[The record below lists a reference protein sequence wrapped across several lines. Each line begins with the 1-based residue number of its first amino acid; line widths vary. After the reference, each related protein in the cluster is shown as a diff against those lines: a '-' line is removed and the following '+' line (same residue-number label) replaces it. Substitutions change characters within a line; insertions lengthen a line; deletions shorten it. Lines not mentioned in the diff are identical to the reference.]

1 MKKFAASLLALILC
15 LGLCAAA
22 ISEETATVQLD
33 KNNMSGT
40 SQVRLTVSIVDD
52 FTVIIPA
59 SVTIDPETKTGT
71 GTITLKAGYVLGGDF
86 KKLYVRLAGAENGIE
101 SGMSKANDASSAEVL
116 TNFTLKSEDGKT
128 CKYSVKASNAPYAFS
143 KVGSSSYGGTY
154 GGSVTWNYATDY
166 HDFNLI
172 SATSTENNSADKT
185 CTLTYTMPTL
195 PIAGTYTDTL
205 TFSIVTVE

>member
-22 ISEETATVQLD
+22 ISEDAATVQLD
-33 KNNMSGT
+33 KNTLSGT

-71 GTITLKAGYVLGGDF
+71 GTITLKEGYVFGADF
-86 KKLYVRLAGAENGIE
+86 RTMYVRLAGAENGIGE
-101 SGMSKANDASSAEVL
+101 DVSSPYL
-116 TNFTLKSEDGKT
+116 NFTLKSEEGTT
-128 CKYSVKASNAPYAFS
+128 CKYALKADKATFPFASRATIHFAQAA
-143 KVGSSSYGGTY
+143 T
-154 GGSVTWNYATDY
+154 ATDY

-172 SATSTENNSADKT
+172 SATSTEDNSADKT
-185 CTLTYTMPTL
+185 CTLTYTVPTL

>member
-1 MKKFAASLLALILC
+1 MKKFAASLLALVLC

-71 GTITLKAGYVLGGDF
+71 GTITLKAGYVFGADF
-86 KKLYVRLAGAENGIE
+86 RTMYVRLAGAENGIGKGTT
-101 SGMSKANDASSAEVL
+101 SPYL
-116 TNFTLKSEDGKT
+116 NFTLKSEKGTT
-128 CKYSVKASNAPYAFS
+128 CPYALKADNAKEPFTN
-143 KVGSSSYGGTY
+143 YGGT
-154 GGSVTWNYATDY
+154 SSTPNYRS
-166 HDFNLI
+166 FNLI
-172 SATSTENNSADKT
+172 TATSTEDNSADKT
-185 CTLTYTMPTL
+185 CTLTYTVPTL
-195 PIAGTYTDTL
+195 PVAGTYTDTL
-205 TFSIVTVE
+205 TFSIVTEE

>member
-86 KKLYVRLAGAENGIE
+86 RTMYVRLAGAENGIGE
-101 SGMSKANDASSAEVL
+101 VEASPYL
-116 TNFTLKSEDGKT
+116 NFTLKSEKGTT
-128 CKYSVKASNAPYAFS
+128 CLYALKADNAKYPFS
-143 KVGSSSYGGTY
+143 
-154 GGSVTWNYATDY
+154 NYAVVNAHVAYYRT
-166 HDFNLI
+166 FNLI
-172 SATSTENNSADKT
+172 TATSTEDNSADKT
-185 CTLTYTMPTL
+185 CVLTYTVETL
-195 PIAGTYTDTL
+195 PVAGTYTDTL
-205 TFSIVTVE
+205 TFSIVTEE

>member
-33 KNNMSGT
+33 KNTLSGT

-59 SVTIDPETKTGT
+59 SVTIDPETKKGT

-101 SGMSKANDASSAEVL
+101 NGRGSENNKSSAETM

-128 CKYSVKASNAPYAFS
+128 CKYSVKASNASYAFS
-143 KVGSSSYGGTY
+143 GVGSSSYSSAY
-154 GGSVTWNYATDY
+154 GGSTAWYYATDY

-172 SATSTENNSADKT
+172 SATSTESNSADKT
-185 CTLTYTMPTL
+185 CTLTYTVPTL

-205 TFSIVTVE
+205 TFSIVTEE

>member
-22 ISEETATVQLD
+22 ISEETATVQLN
-33 KNNMSGT
+33 KNTLSGT

-71 GTITLKAGYVLGGDF
+71 GTITLKAGYVFGADF
-86 KKLYVRLAGAENGIE
+86 RTMYVRLAGAENGI
-101 SGMSKANDASSAEVL
+101 GDYTSSPYL
-116 TNFTLKSEDGKT
+116 NFTLKSEDGIT
-128 CKYSVKASNAPYAFS
+128 CKYVLKANNASYPFAS
-143 KVGSSSYGGTY
+143 KDRPNIGQAAT
-154 GGSVTWNYATDY
+154 ATDY
-166 HDFNLI
+166 HYFNLI
-172 SATSTENNSADKT
+172 SATSTEDNSADKT
-185 CTLTYTMPTL
+185 CELTYTVPTL

-205 TFSIVTVE
+205 TFSIVTEE

>member
-22 ISEETATVQLD
+22 ISEETATVQLN
-33 KNNMSGT
+33 KNTLSGT

-71 GTITLKAGYVLGGDF
+71 GTITLKAGYVFGADF
-86 KKLYVRLAGAENGIE
+86 RTMYVRLAGAENGIGE
-101 SGMSKANDASSAEVL
+101 DVSSPYL
-116 TNFTLKSEDGKT
+116 NFTLKSEEGTT
-128 CKYSVKASNAPYAFS
+128 CKYALKADKATFPFASRATS
-143 KVGSSSYGGTY
+143 GHSQLLT
-154 GGSVTWNYATDY
+154 ATDY

-172 SATSTENNSADKT
+172 SATSTEDNSADKT
-185 CTLTYTMPTL
+185 CVLTYTVETL
-195 PIAGTYTDTL
+195 PVAGTYTDTL
-205 TFSIVTVE
+205 TFSIVTKK

>member
-22 ISEETATVQLD
+22 ISEDAATVQLN
-33 KNNMSGT
+33 KNTLSGT

-71 GTITLKAGYVLGGDF
+71 GTITLKAGYVFGANF
-86 KKLYVRLAGAENGIE
+86 RKMYVTLAGAENGI
-101 SGMSKANDASSAEVL
+101 GSKYGTSASSAEVL
-116 TNFTLKSEDGKT
+116 SNFTLKSEDGKT
-128 CKYSVKASNAPYAFS
+128 CAYSVKASNANYAFS
-143 KVGSSSYGGTY
+143 TIDGNSQAKCATSYK
-154 GGSVTWNYATDY
+154 S
-166 HDFNLI
+166 FSLI
-172 SATSTENNSADKT
+172 TATSTENNSADKT
-185 CTLTYTMPTL
+185 CTLTYTVPTL

-205 TFSIVTVE
+205 TFSIVTEE

>member
-33 KNNMSGT
+33 KNTLSGT

-86 KKLYVRLAGAENGIE
+86 RTMYVRLAGAENGI
-101 SGMSKANDASSAEVL
+101 GDAVSSPYL
-116 TNFTLKSEDGKT
+116 NFTLKSEEGTT
-128 CKYSVKASNAPYAFS
+128 CKYKLRADNASSPFASRDTSGPS
-143 KVGSSSYGGTY
+143 QVPT
-154 GGSVTWNYATDY
+154 ATDY

-172 SATSTENNSADKT
+172 SATSTEDNSADKT
-185 CTLTYTMPTL
+185 CTLTYTVPTL

>member
-33 KNNMSGT
+33 KNTLSGT

-71 GTITLKAGYVLGGDF
+71 GTITLKAGYVFGADF
-86 KKLYVRLAGAENGIE
+86 RKLYVRLAGAENGIG
-101 SGMSKANDASSAEVL
+101 SNYSSNSVEAKSVE
-116 TNFTLKSEDGKT
+116 NFTLKSEDGKT
-128 CKYSVKASNAPYAFS
+128 CTYSVKASNASYSFS
-143 KVGSSSYGGTY
+143 SDDRDSMNGGKSTGY
-154 GGSVTWNYATDY
+154 KT
-166 HDFNLI
+166 FNLI
-172 SATSTENNSADKT
+172 SATSTEDNSADKT
-185 CTLTYTMPTL
+185 CVLTYAVKTL

-205 TFSIVTVE
+205 TFSIVTEE

>member
-15 LGLCAAA
+15 LGLYAAA
-22 ISEETATVQLD
+22 ISEETATVQLN
-33 KNNMSGT
+33 KNTLSGT

-101 SGMSKANDASSAEVL
+101 SGRSKDNDASSAEVL

-154 GGSVTWNYATDY
+154 GGSVTSNYATDY

-172 SATSTENNSADKT
+172 SATSTEDNSADKT
-185 CTLTYTMPTL
+185 CTLTYTVPTL

>member
-59 SVTIDPETKTGT
+59 SVTIDPETKKGT

-86 KKLYVRLAGAENGIE
+86 RTMYVKLAGAENGI
-101 SGMSKANDASSAEVL
+101 GDDTSSTSTVKDL
-116 TNFTLKSEDGKT
+116 MNFTLKAEDGTT
-128 CKYSVKASNAPYAFS
+128 CGYSLKASNANYAFS
-143 KVGSSSYGGTY
+143 SKGTFSYEG
-154 GGSVTWNYATDY
+154 YATCY
-166 HDFNLI
+166 KGFALI
-172 SATSTENNSADKT
+172 SATSTEDNSADKT
-185 CTLTYTMPTL
+185 CTLTYTVPTL

>member
-33 KNNMSGT
+33 KNTMSGT

-86 KKLYVRLAGAENGIE
+86 RTMYVRLAGAENGIGE
-101 SGMSKANDASSAEVL
+101 VAASPYL
-116 TNFTLKSEDGKT
+116 NFTLKSEKGTACRYALKADNA
-128 CKYSVKASNAPYAFS
+128 KYPFSAYAVVNAAVAY
-143 KVGSSSYGGTY
+143 YRT
-154 GGSVTWNYATDY
+154 
-166 HDFNLI
+166 FNLI
-172 SATSTENNSADKT
+172 TATSTEDNSADKT
-185 CTLTYTMPTL
+185 CTLTYTVPTL
-195 PIAGTYTDTL
+195 PVAGTYTDTL
-205 TFSIVTVE
+205 TFSIVTEE

>member
-22 ISEETATVQLD
+22 ISEDAATVQLD
-33 KNNMSGT
+33 KNTLSGT

-59 SVTIDPETKTGT
+59 SVTIDPETKKGT

-86 KKLYVRLAGAENGIE
+86 KKLYVRLAGAENGIGDVR
-101 SGMSKANDASSAEVL
+101 SIDDGGKGAGILN
-116 TNFTLKSEDGKT
+116 NFTMKSADGKE
-128 CKYSVKASNAPYAFS
+128 CKYSVKASNAKYAFS
-143 KVGSSSYGGTY
+143 SKDTESHYSGGLSGDTFWFATSYI
-154 GGSVTWNYATDY
+154 N
-166 HDFNLI
+166 FNLI
-172 SATSTENNSADKT
+172 SATSTEDNSADKT
-185 CTLTYTMPTL
+185 CTLTYTVPTL

-205 TFSIVTVE
+205 TFSIVTEE

>member
-22 ISEETATVQLD
+22 ISEDAATVQLD
-33 KNNMSGT
+33 KNTLSGT

-86 KKLYVRLAGAENGIE
+86 KKLYVRLAGAENGIGNGRGSE
-101 SGMSKANDASSAEVL
+101 NNASSAETL

-128 CKYSVKASNAPYAFS
+128 CKYSVKASNSSYAFS
-143 KVGSSSYGGTY
+143 GVGSSSYGGTY
-154 GGSVTWNYATDY
+154 GGSVTWHYSTDY

-172 SATSTENNSADKT
+172 SATSTEDNSADKT
-185 CTLTYTMPTL
+185 CVLTYVVPTL
-195 PIAGTYTDTL
+195 PVACTYTDTL
-205 TFSIVTVE
+205 TFSIITEE

>member
-33 KNNMSGT
+33 KNTLSGT

-59 SVTIDPETKTGT
+59 SVTIDPETKKGT

-86 KKLYVRLAGAENGIE
+86 KKLYVRLAGAENGIA
-101 SGMSKANDASSAEVL
+101 SGSSTL
-116 TNFTLKSEDGKT
+116 NFTLKSEKGTT
-128 CKYSVKASNAPYAFS
+128 CNYVLKADNATYPF
-143 KVGSSSYGGTY
+143 SSSG
-154 GGSVTWNYATDY
+154 ATDY

-172 SATSTENNSADKT
+172 SATSTEDNSADKT
-185 CTLTYTMPTL
+185 CTLTYTVPTL

-205 TFSIVTVE
+205 TFSIVTEE

>member
-22 ISEETATVQLD
+22 ISEEAATIQLD
-33 KNNMSGT
+33 KNTMSGT

-71 GTITLKAGYVLGGDF
+71 GTITLKAGYVFGANF
-86 KKLYVRLAGAENGIE
+86 RKMYVRLAEAENGVGSDYAHDT
-101 SGMSKANDASSAEVL
+101 SGAKSVA
-116 TNFTLKSEDGKT
+116 NFTLKSEDGKT
-128 CKYSVKASNAPYAFS
+128 CKYSVKASNAAYSFS
-143 KVGSSSYGGTY
+143 TVDRDYGSSNGYSTSYKT
-154 GGSVTWNYATDY
+154 
-166 HDFNLI
+166 FNLI
-172 SATSTENNSADKT
+172 TATSTEDNSADKT
-185 CTLTYTMPTL
+185 CELTYTVPTL

-205 TFSIVTVE
+205 TFSIITEE

>member
-1 MKKFAASLLALILC
+1 MKKFAASLLALVLC

-116 TNFTLKSEDGKT
+116 TNFMLKSEDGKT

-143 KVGSSSYGGTY
+143 KVGSSSYVALMVVPSLG
-154 GGSVTWNYATDY
+154 
-166 HDFNLI
+166 I
-172 SATSTENNSADKT
+172 
-185 CTLTYTMPTL
+185 ML
-195 PIAGTYTDTL
+195 PIIMIST
-205 TFSIVTVE
+205 

>member
-33 KNNMSGT
+33 KNTMSGT

-71 GTITLKAGYVLGGDF
+71 GTITLKAGYVFGADF
-86 KKLYVRLAGAENGIE
+86 RKLYVRLAGAENGIGAATAPTQYRGE
-101 SGMSKANDASSAEVL
+101 WL
-116 TNFTLKSEDGKT
+116 QNFTLKSEDGKT
-128 CKYSVKASNAPYAFS
+128 CTYAVKASNASCAFS
-143 KVGSSSYGGTY
+143 TSSGDNKERFATSYK
-154 GGSVTWNYATDY
+154 A
-166 HDFNLI
+166 FNLI
-172 SATSTENNSADKT
+172 SATSTEDNGADKT
-185 CTLTYTMPTL
+185 CVLTYTVETL
-195 PIAGTYTDTL
+195 PVAGTYTDTL
-205 TFSIVTVE
+205 TFSIVTEE